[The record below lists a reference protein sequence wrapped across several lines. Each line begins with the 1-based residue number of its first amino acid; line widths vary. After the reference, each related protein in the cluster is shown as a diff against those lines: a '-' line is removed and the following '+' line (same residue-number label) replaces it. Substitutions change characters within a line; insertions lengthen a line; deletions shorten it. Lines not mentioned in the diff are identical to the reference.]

1 MDSHQQAGQIIL
13 HLGEVLVNLCM
24 VSLEVDHLM
33 IVCWQISRIIQSVIG
48 KVPWKHFPDG
58 KQVQLPIT
66 TS

>member
-1 MDSHQQAGQIIL
+1 MDCHQQAGQSIRRSVGKLVDGRSGGDIL
-13 HLGEVLVNLCM
+13 R
-24 VSLEVDHLM
+24 
-33 IVCWQISRIIQSVIG
+33 IVCGQISRIIQSVIG